1 MQRILFFAHQEK
13 TPEKTRQ
20 VLETRIGDYFNNDSI
35 KILEIRDMQYKDGIG
50 RLIAYES
57 LPYTPPEEI
66 TPCFS
71 LPDDF

>member
-35 KILEIRDMQYKDGIG
+35 KILESKEIQYKDGLG
-50 RLIAYES
+50 RHK
-57 LPYTPPEEI
+57 
-66 TPCFS
+66 
-71 LPDDF
+71 

>member
-1 MQRILFFAHQEK
+1 MQRILFLAHQEK

-35 KILEIRDMQYKDGIG
+35 KILESKEIQYKDGLG

-57 LPYTPPEEI
+57 LPYIPPEEI
-66 TPCFS
+66 IPCFS